1 MEKIPTTELQM
12 MLAHIRTNNN
22 MPLTQD
28 TRDKFTSIIL
38 ELILA
43 RHTQEDLIELLK
55 SADDK
60 IEKLEWKLMFANK
73 DKISAELIK
82 KRKER
87 ESNEE

>member
-1 MEKIPTTELQM
+1 MNKIPTTELQM
-12 MLAHIRTNNN
+12 ILAHLRTDTHIT
-22 MPLTQD
+22 LTPEN
-28 TRDKFTSIIL
+28 RDKFTSIIL

-87 ESNEE
+87 ESNDG